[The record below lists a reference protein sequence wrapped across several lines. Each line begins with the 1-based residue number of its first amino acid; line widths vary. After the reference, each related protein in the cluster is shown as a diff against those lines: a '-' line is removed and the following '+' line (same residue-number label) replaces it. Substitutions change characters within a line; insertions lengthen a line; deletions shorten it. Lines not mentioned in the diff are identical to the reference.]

1 MSVSIE
7 RAIEIL
13 DPTSDRRYAPGEWV
27 AAHRMACQ
35 ALALL
40 RWIPVEESL
49 PKRGDDCV
57 LVVATA
63 KLAPCAYLDEAIVIA
78 EYDETADRWSLENW
92 PEAEELTVSHWMRLP
107 LPPETE
113 AEA

>member
-13 DPTSDRRYAPGEWV
+13 DPTREGRWSPSEWV

-57 LVVATA
+57 LAVATA
-63 KLAPCAYLDEAIVIA
+63 KLSDFAFLEQAIVIA
-78 EYDETADRWSLENW
+78 EYDETADEWILENW
-92 PEAEELTVSHWMRLP
+92 PEAGDVTVSHWMRLP
-107 LPPETE
+107 LPPEGVGE
-113 AEA
+113 

>member
-1 MSVSIE
+1 MTVE
-7 RAIEIL
+7 RAIEIC
-13 DPTSDRRYAPGEWV
+13 DPYREANHSPGEWLT
-27 AAHRMACQ
+27 AHKMACQ

-57 LVVATA
+57 LAVATA
-63 KLAPCAYLDEAIVIA
+63 KLGEGAYLDEAIVIA
-78 EYDETADRWSLENW
+78 EYDQKAGRWYLENW
-92 PEAEELTVSHWMRLP
+92 PEIDEVEVTHWMRLP

-113 AEA
+113 VEA

>member
-13 DPTSDRRYAPGEWV
+13 DPTREGKWAPSEWV

-49 PKRGDDCV
+49 PRRGDECV
-57 LVVATA
+57 LAVATA

-78 EYDETADRWSLENW
+78 EYDEQADQWVLENW
-92 PEAEELTVSHWMRLP
+92 PEAEDLKVSHWMRLP
-107 LPPETE
+107 LPPEE
-113 AEA
+113 VE